1 MPTKKS
7 GAKAKVMKPV
17 DLSSD
22 PHNLQH
28 EVVKSVEQN
37 KKVKE
42 SDVFVK
48 KENYPKKNSGK
59 KTI

>member
-1 MPTKKS
+1 MPTK
-7 GAKAKVMKPV
+7 KAKVMKPV

-59 KTI
+59 KTK